1 MENEIVLK
9 RELKILA
16 AADDTRTKYVVNVAN
31 RFRDKKILLFSLENS
46 KALLQE
52 IYHLEDSKNI
62 TVIDMLTTVEQIKAY
77 LKIEK
82 PEYLLIDCLHL
93 LGIEENIQPL
103 SDKIKYELDT
113 LYSYIEDYDVN
124 ILVSDYVAPEEMDDK
139 YTNNIY
145 DKCHQVWIVKDD
157 IITRFK

>member
-1 MENEIVLK
+1 MENEIILK

-16 AADDTRTKYVVNVAN
+16 AADDARTKYVVNVAN

-46 KALLQE
+46 KALLQGN
-52 IYHLEDSKNI
+52 YHLEDSKNI

-82 PEYLLIDCLHL
+82 PEYLLIDCLYL
-93 LGIEENIQPL
+93 LGIEENIQQL
-103 SDKIKYELDT
+103 SDKIKYKLDT

-124 ILVSDYVAPEEMDDK
+124 ILVADYVATDEMDDK
-139 YTNNIY
+139 YTSNIY
-145 DKCHQVWIVKDD
+145 DKCHQIWIIKDD